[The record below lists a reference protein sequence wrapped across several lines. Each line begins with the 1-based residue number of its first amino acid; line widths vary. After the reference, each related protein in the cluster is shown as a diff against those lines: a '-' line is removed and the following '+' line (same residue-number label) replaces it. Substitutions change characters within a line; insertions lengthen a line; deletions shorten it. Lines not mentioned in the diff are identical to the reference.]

1 MFPSGTNNN
10 NNNNNNYNNNNNNN
24 NNNDDDNNK
33 EYLYGATC
41 PKSSWRYTIAKIQRL
56 KFNKKL
62 KKITI
67 TISLATIIR
76 INIKMFLYN
85 I

>member
-10 NNNNNNYNNNNNNN
+10 NNNNNND
-24 NNNDDDNNK
+24 DDDNSK
-33 EYLYGATC
+33 EYLYGTTC
-41 PKSSWRYTIAKIQRL
+41 PKSSWRYTITKIQRL
-56 KFNKKL
+56 KFNKKI
-62 KKITI
+62 KRIII

>member
-10 NNNNNNYNNNNNNN
+10 NNNNNSNN
-24 NNNDDDNNK
+24 NNNDDDDNSK

-41 PKSSWRYTIAKIQRL
+41 PKSSWRYTITKIQRL
-56 KFNKKL
+56 KFNRKIKR
-62 KKITI
+62 ITI